1 MNETGIITKQLLGRT
16 TRIDEPP
23 NNNKIPSSEDD
34 NLITSDFGDM
44 TNIQL
49 PYQLPPQQQQQQQ
62 FINIYNDDDDD
73 KLYFCDYVIYF
84 AIIILFFGYIGYYI
98 VNKKI
103 ISYDTVTGINLG
115 ITFGLIMIHLLWSSM
130 K

>member
-16 TRIDEPP
+16 TRIDKPP

-49 PYQLPPQQQQQQQ
+49 PYQLQPQQQ
-62 FINIYNDDDDD
+62 FIKYDKEEDD